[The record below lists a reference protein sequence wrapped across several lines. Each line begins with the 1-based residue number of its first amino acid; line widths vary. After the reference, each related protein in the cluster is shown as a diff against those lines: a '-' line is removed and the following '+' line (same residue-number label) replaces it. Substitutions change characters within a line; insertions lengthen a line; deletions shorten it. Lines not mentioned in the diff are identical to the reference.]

1 MARDWNRQA
10 RYGRML
16 PFVITYGAAAGAG
29 ARAKWPLVGQLT
41 VSGIT
46 YGSAR
51 WAVRSEI
58 LSTNFVWSRR
68 RGAWRFKRNNYL
80 RRGLHTA

>member
-1 MARDWNRQA
+1 MWIVVAFACQ
-10 RYGRML
+10 
-16 PFVITYGAAAGAG
+16 FGALASE
-29 ARAKWPLVGQLT
+29 AKIVA
-41 VSGIT
+41 T

-68 RGAWRFKRNNYL
+68 RGA
-80 RRGLHTA
+80 